1 MYILS
6 FSTFSSRICVTL
18 ACLSLNEITARA
30 RLLMTEAQMM
40 MILNMMMLMMLMMNT
55 LYYDVYMMCT

>member
-1 MYILS
+1 M
-6 FSTFSSRICVTL
+6 L

-40 MILNMMMLMMLMMNT
+40 MILNMMLMLMMNT
-55 LYYDVYMMCT
+55 LYYDVYI

>member
-1 MYILS
+1 M
-6 FSTFSSRICVTL
+6 L

-40 MILNMMMLMMLMMNT
+40 MILNMMLMLMMMMNT
-55 LYYDVYMMCT
+55 LYYDVYI

>member
-1 MYILS
+1 M
-6 FSTFSSRICVTL
+6 L

-40 MILNMMMLMMLMMNT
+40 MILNMLMMMLMMNT
-55 LYYDVYMMCT
+55 LYYDV